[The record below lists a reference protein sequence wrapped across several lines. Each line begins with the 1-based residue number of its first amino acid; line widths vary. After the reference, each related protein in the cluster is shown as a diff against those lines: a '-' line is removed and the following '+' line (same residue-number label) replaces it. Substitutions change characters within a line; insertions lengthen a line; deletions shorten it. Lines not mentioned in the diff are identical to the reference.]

1 LVLVFARMGLEVVDK
16 GASTILS
23 NLVIQLELLKRIKA
37 AWLEDQECLKIK
49 QLLEEGKAQQF
60 CLMDDGLLTNFK

>member
-1 LVLVFARMGLEVVDK
+1 MGLEVVDK

-23 NLVIQLELLKRIKA
+23 NLVIQLELLKRIKV